1 MHRRLHY
8 NIFMYQHNIFRP
20 YSPPCSTVSSLQP
33 SESILPY
40 EPNFHFR
47 VFFSVM
53 FLLAYNSLIFQHQPL
68 FCNFTKFCP
77 NTKKSI
83 SGPAVTN
90 VSILFRLTQYRVFEL
105 VSRSVFFS
113 EQSLQRWKHQTSI
126 PLSQI
131 TMLWEMSKYFVFS
144 NPWTEIFLSP
154 YYL

>member
-8 NIFMYQHNIFRP
+8 NIFSINTTYFDRIHPLALQYPP
-20 YSPPCSTVSSLQP
+20 YSPLNPFFPTSPTSTFVSSFQWCSYWHKINL
-33 SESILPY
+33 SFNISLYCAILL
-40 EPNFHFR
+40 NF
-47 VFFSVM
+47 
-53 FLLAYNSLIFQHQPL
+53 ALIP
-68 FCNFTKFCP
+68 
-77 NTKKSI
+77 KKSI

-154 YYL
+154 YYP